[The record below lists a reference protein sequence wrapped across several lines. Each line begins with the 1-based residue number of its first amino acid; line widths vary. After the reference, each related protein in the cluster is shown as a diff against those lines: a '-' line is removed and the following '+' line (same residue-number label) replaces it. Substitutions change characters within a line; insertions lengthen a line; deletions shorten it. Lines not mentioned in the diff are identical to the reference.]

1 MHSSVQHTLLKIA
14 FVAGPILLFLSAM
27 SFVLGIGILPPGIS
41 SWVEGLFGSYAL
53 MLFVPIYLFLAAKL
67 SETNRTL
74 GAVATITGLCGAVTG
89 FSLELLRVI
98 EFGLR
103 QHGAG
108 DAVFQSY
115 YANPGWEFLI
125 VALLGPLFPITS
137 IILGVGFLKSKILPV
152 WSAIGLVVAG
162 IFFPLA
168 QVLEWEWGFKV
179 TYPLA
184 CMIWGI
190 VLPYIGLY
198 HVRPKTSDT
207 ED

>member
-1 MHSSVQHTLLKIA
+1 MLSSLQHTLLKIA
-14 FVAGPILLFLSAM
+14 FVAGPILLFLSAL
-27 SFVLGIGILPPGIS
+27 SFALGIGILPPGVS

-53 MLFVPIYLFLAAKL
+53 MLFVPIYLSLAGRL
-67 SETNRTL
+67 SETNRKL
-74 GAVATITGLCGAVTG
+74 GAIATIAGLCGAVTG

-103 QHGAG
+103 QHGVG
-108 DAVFQSY
+108 DAAFQSY

-137 IILGVGFLKSKILPV
+137 IILGAGFLKARTLPA
-152 WSAIGLVVAG
+152 WAATGLIIAG
-162 IFFPLA
+162 VFFPLA

-184 CMIWGI
+184 CTIWAV
-190 VLPYIGLY
+190 VLPYVGLR
-198 HVRPKTSDT
+198 HITVKN
-207 ED
+207 

>member
-1 MHSSVQHTLLKIA
+1 MRSSIQHNLVKVA
-14 FVAGPILLFLSAM
+14 FVVGPILLFFSAM
-27 SFVLGIGILPPGIS
+27 SFALGIGILPPGNS

-53 MLFVPIYLFLAAKL
+53 MLFVPIYLTLSDKL
-67 SETNRTL
+67 GETYRLL
-74 GAVATITGLCGAVTG
+74 GTITTITGLCGAVTG
-89 FSLELLRVI
+89 FALELLRVI

-103 QHGAG
+103 RHGVG

-137 IILGVGFLKSKILPV
+137 ILLGAGLLKARTIPQWAS
-152 WSAIGLVVAG
+152 IGLMIAG

-184 CMIWGI
+184 CTVWTI
-190 VLPYIGLY
+190 VLPCVGMKHI
-198 HVRPKTSDT
+198 VSMKQD
-207 ED
+207 